1 MKKVLFL
8 FVLLYVIM
16 VGCKENSLMHQLVEI
31 DSIANRE
38 SDKKALF
45 MLEKIIP
52 ESIDDEESLAYYWLL
67 KYRTEIRLQHD
78 IKSIESLE
86 IPIKYYNT
94 VHDKGKL
101 ARAYGYLGTILENH
115 GKLKEASIA
124 YKQAES
130 LINENSDELHL
141 IHHIYLSLT
150 HINISAQE
158 KELAAKYGKLT
169 LKKAYQIGNKY
180 DIAYATMSLFVLY
193 ANVEMNDSAQ
203 YYLDTC
209 IPLIE
214 FIPLKQRAPFY
225 DNIGISLIDKDIMT
239 AEKYLMKAFS
249 IQPSPHTCQGLARIY
264 YKRGEKEKAHE
275 MWGKAL
281 QTDNKRLK
289 VEVLQTLYDIQRD
302 EGDYKKASETAMQIV
317 ALKDSIAQREK
328 EENIR
333 GIQEQYEIEHQAMA
347 EKARTNMII
356 YLTASLLFLA
366 VALATYLYYRMTKGR
381 QELKEVRKQLEQHR
395 LQLKVLEQEGKT
407 DTKEVENLKQ
417 KISELQTKQGALLQ
431 NGRERY
437 EEMMAGGTTIRW
449 SRNDFMDAVE
459 YYRTVDADF
468 INHMEQ
474 DYKHLSSKY
483 IFFSLLEHLGKTDEE
498 LQHIMAISQ
507 NTIRSYR
514 SRINHSLIQG

>member
-1 MKKVLFL
+1 MEEDCESAEKFL
-8 FVLLYVIM
+8 M
-16 VGCKENSLMHQLVEI
+16 M
-31 DSIANRE
+31 
-38 SDKKALF
+38 
-45 MLEKIIP
+45 
-52 ESIDDEESLAYYWLL
+52 AYNINPNAYT
-67 KYRTEIRLQHD
+67 Y
-78 IKSIESLE
+78 
-86 IPIKYYNT
+86 
-94 VHDKGKL
+94 KGL
-101 ARAYGYLGTILENH
+101 
-115 GKLKEASIA
+115 ASI
-124 YKQAES
+124 
-130 LINENSDELHL
+130 
-141 IHHIYLSLT
+141 
-150 HINISAQE
+150 
-158 KELAAKYGKLT
+158 
-169 LKKAYQIGNKY
+169 YQI
-180 DIAYATMSLFVLY
+180 
-193 ANVEMNDSAQ
+193 
-203 YYLDTC
+203 
-209 IPLIE
+209 
-214 FIPLKQRAPFY
+214 
-225 DNIGISLIDKDIMT
+225 
-239 AEKYLMKAFS
+239 
-249 IQPSPHTCQGLARIY
+249 
-264 YKRGEKEKAHE
+264 RGEKEKAHE

>member
-1 MKKVLFL
+1 MRIPIFII
-8 FVLLYVIM
+8 VLLLIFSGCQPNNIM
-16 VGCKENSLMHQLVEI
+16 QQLT
-31 DSIANRE
+31 
-38 SDKKALF
+38 
-45 MLEKIIP
+45 
-52 ESIDDEESLAYYWLL
+52 SIDKIAETEGNERALSMLNAISPEAINDEECLAFYWLL
-67 KYRTEIRLQHD
+67 KMRTEIRLNKKIQ
-78 IKSIESLE
+78 SAQPLE
-86 IPIKYYNT
+86 ISINFYKTNLNR
-94 VHDKGKL
+94 GKL
-101 ARAYGYLGTILENH
+101 ARAYGYKASILENH
-115 GKLKEASIA
+115 GDYKDAVLALKE
-124 YKQAES
+124 AES
-130 LINENSDELHL
+130 LIKDDSNEIKLLQYIYHTLAL
-141 IHHIYLSLT
+141 INQKAKENKLSLEYSKLALKT
-150 HINISAQE
+150 AYKLEDDYEIAYSLMSMYVSYNDINNRDSAIYYLNKSIPYIE
-158 KELAAKYGKLT
+158 KIPKKERVNFYNNIGLLFMEEDCESAEKFLMMAYNINPNAYTYKGLASI
-169 LKKAYQIGNKY
+169 YQI
-180 DIAYATMSLFVLY
+180 
-193 ANVEMNDSAQ
+193 
-203 YYLDTC
+203 
-209 IPLIE
+209 
-214 FIPLKQRAPFY
+214 
-225 DNIGISLIDKDIMT
+225 
-239 AEKYLMKAFS
+239 
-249 IQPSPHTCQGLARIY
+249 
-264 YKRGEKEKAHE
+264 RGEKEKAHE

>member
-1 MKKVLFL
+1 
-8 FVLLYVIM
+8 M
-16 VGCKENSLMHQLVEI
+16 VGCKENSLMNQLVEI

-38 SDKKALF
+38 SDKEALF

-52 ESIDDEESLAYYWLL
+52 ESIDNEECLAYYWLL
-67 KYRTEIRLQHD
+67 KIRTEIRLGRNIQSTN
-78 IKSIESLE
+78 SIEST
-86 IPIKYYNT
+86 IKYYQEHYN
-94 VHDKGKL
+94 KSKL
-101 ARAYGYLGTILENH
+101 ARAYGYKAQILAIAGN
-115 GKLKEASIA
+115 LREASIA
-124 YKQAES
+124 LKNAEI
-130 LINENSDELHL
+130 LVKNDNNEIHLANS
-141 IHHIYLSLT
+141 IYYTLATL
-150 HINISAQE
+150 NNVA
-158 KELAAKYGKLT
+158 KENAIALEYGKL
-169 LKKAYQIGNKY
+169 AYKTACQLNSNY
-180 DIAYATMSLFVLY
+180 DAVYALMSLHISY
-193 ANVEMNDSAQ
+193 NDIGKKDSAQ
-203 YYLDTC
+203 YYLSKC

-214 FIPLKQRAPFY
+214 SIPLNQRGLFY
-225 DNIGISLIDKDIMT
+225 SNIGLSLIDNDIT
-239 AEKYLMKAFS
+239 LAEQYLMKAYN
-249 IQPSPHTCQGLARIY
+249 IRPDAYTYKGLARIY

-328 EENIR
+328 EEDIR